1 MADIRSIYSFFHQSL
16 HTQYNDYTDRP
27 YAMFHSQTSQVIKTH
42 ITESFAD
49 PNGHVR
55 ILIATIAFGMGV
67 DCQGLNTVFHFGP
80 PSTVEDYFQETGRAG
95 RNGKQS
101 YAILL
106 DYPGCTRSKSITI
119 DMKLYLGNNTLCRR
133 RLPLKTFGVSS
144 HRAPKECCDICN
156 NVLSEECF
164 GLIDQAQCQD
174 VAVESD
180 SESDSE
186 SNLKCSLDESD
197 SDEF

>member
-1 MADIRSIYSFFHQSL
+1 MTILIDPMY
-16 HTQYNDYTDRP
+16 
-27 YAMFHSQTSQVIKTH
+27 HSQTSQVIKSH

-106 DYPGCTRSKSITI
+106 NYPGCTRSKSISV
-119 DMKLYLGNNTLCRR
+119 DMRLYLGNNTLCRR
-133 RLPLKTFGVSS
+133 RLLLKTFGVSS

-164 GLIDQAQCQD
+164 DLIGHSQCQ
-174 VAVESD
+174 AVEPD
-180 SESDSE
+180 SEFDSDSDSE
-186 SNLKCSLDESD
+186 SNLKCSLGKSD
-197 SDEF
+197 SD